1 MIFLNIIILIVGFAA
16 LVKGADIFVDG
27 SANLAR
33 RFRVPSLI
41 IGLTIVAL
49 GTSMPELAVSTT
61 AAIQGANEIALS
73 NVVGSNIFNLLVVLG
88 LCAVINP
95 VPVDKAVLHRDFPI
109 NIATTL
115 LVLIVVAFPCIT
127 GGTFSSLGME
137 DIAGIVNRPL
147 AIILLVLFIAYI
159 VYLIYDAKKHPV
171 HEEET
176 QLPPLL
182 KSILFIVIG
191 LIFIIAGG
199 KAVVYASQEIARA
212 AGMSETLIG
221 LTIVAIGTSLPELVT
236 SIVAARKGETALA
249 VGNVIGSNIFNL
261 LFILGVSAAIHPV
274 SVNMASIYDL
284 TILFA
289 VTMLSF
295 IFTLSGKIIN
305 RAEGICM
312 LALYIAST
320 CFAIIR

>member
-88 LCAVINP
+88 LCAVISP
-95 VPVDKAVLHRDFPI
+95 VPVDRAVLHRDFPL
-109 NIATTL
+109 NIVTTL
-115 LVLIVVAFPCIT
+115 LVLIVIAFPGIIS
-127 GGTFSSLGME
+127 GTFSSLGMD
-137 DIAGIVNRPL
+137 DIAGIVTRPL

-159 VYLIYDAKKHPV
+159 VYLIYDSKKHPV
-171 HEEET
+171 YEEEA
-176 QLPPLL
+176 QLPPLF
-182 KSILFIVIG
+182 KSILFVVIG
-191 LIFIIAGG
+191 LILIIAGG
-199 KAVVYASQEIARA
+199 KAVVYASQEIART

-295 IFTLSGKIIN
+295 IFTLSGKKIN

-320 CFAIIR
+320 CFAIVR

>member
-1 MIFLNIIILIVGFAA
+1 MIFFNIVILIVGFVA

-33 RFRVPSLI
+33 RFRVSSLI
-41 IGLTIVAL
+41 
-49 GTSMPELAVSTT
+49 
-61 AAIQGANEIALS
+61 
-73 NVVGSNIFNLLVVLG
+73 
-88 LCAVINP
+88 
-95 VPVDKAVLHRDFPI
+95 
-109 NIATTL
+109 
-115 LVLIVVAFPCIT
+115 
-127 GGTFSSLGME
+127 
-137 DIAGIVNRPL
+137 
-147 AIILLVLFIAYI
+147 
-159 VYLIYDAKKHPV
+159 
-171 HEEET
+171 
-176 QLPPLL
+176 
-182 KSILFIVIG
+182 
-191 LIFIIAGG
+191 
-199 KAVVYASQEIARA
+199 
-212 AGMSETLIG
+212 IG

-249 VGNVIGSNIFNL
+249 IGNVIGSNIFNL

-295 IFTLSGKIIN
+295 IFTLSGKKIN

-320 CFAIIR
+320 CFAIVR

>member
-1 MIFLNIIILIVGFAA
+1 MIFFNIVILIVGFVA

-33 RFRVPSLI
+33 RFRVSSLI
-41 IGLTIVAL
+41 
-49 GTSMPELAVSTT
+49 
-61 AAIQGANEIALS
+61 
-73 NVVGSNIFNLLVVLG
+73 
-88 LCAVINP
+88 
-95 VPVDKAVLHRDFPI
+95 
-109 NIATTL
+109 
-115 LVLIVVAFPCIT
+115 
-127 GGTFSSLGME
+127 
-137 DIAGIVNRPL
+137 
-147 AIILLVLFIAYI
+147 
-159 VYLIYDAKKHPV
+159 
-171 HEEET
+171 
-176 QLPPLL
+176 
-182 KSILFIVIG
+182 
-191 LIFIIAGG
+191 
-199 KAVVYASQEIARA
+199 
-212 AGMSETLIG
+212 IG

-249 VGNVIGSNIFNL
+249 IGNVIGSNIFNL

-320 CFAIIR
+320 CFAIVR